1 MHVANAKPTPS
12 VNAPVGI
19 EEEPRHDWSV
29 EEIEALLS
37 LPFNDL
43 LYRAATVHR
52 KHFDPNRIQISR
64 LLSIKTGKC
73 PEDCKYC
80 PQSAHYDTGVEK
92 EELVEVDTVLN
103 AARAAKESGATRFCM
118 AAAWRGPAAKDF
130 NLVLRM
136 VEGVKALGLETCASL
151 GLLDGDQAHKL
162 KDAGLDYYNHNIDT
176 SPEKYDDIIT
186 TRTFENRLETIGHV
200 RDAGLKVCCGGIV
213 GMGEQQGDRARM
225 LQTLANMKQPPESVP
240 INLLIKIPG
249 TPLGDIED
257 TDPFDFIRTIA
268 VARLLMPTSHV
279 RLSAGRMSM
288 SDEMQALCFMA
299 GANSMFCGERL
310 LTAGN
315 PTTDKDQSLFGRLGL
330 KPEGV

>member
-1 MHVANAKPTPS
+1 MHIANAPANRTAA
-12 VNAPVGI
+12 APA
-19 EEEPRHDWSV
+19 ETAPRHTWSI
-29 EEIEALLS
+29 EEIEALFA

-43 LYRAATVHR
+43 LFQAQTIHR
-52 KHFDPNRIQISR
+52 QHFDPNRIQISR

-92 EELVEVDTVLN
+92 EDLVEIETVLA
-103 AARAAKESGATRFCM
+103 AARAAKESGASRFCM
-118 AAAWRGPAAKDF
+118 AAAWRGPAARDF
-130 NLVLRM
+130 DNVLRM

-176 SPEKYDDIIT
+176 SPEKYADIIS
-186 TRTFENRLETIGHV
+186 TRTFEDRIDTLDHV
-200 RDAGLKVCCGGIV
+200 RDAGMKVCCGGIV

-225 LQTLANMKQPPESVP
+225 LQTLANMERPPESVP

-249 TPLGDIED
+249 TPMEELED
-257 TDPFDFIRTIA
+257 TDPFDFVRTIA
-268 VARLLMPTSHV
+268 VARILMPSSHV

-288 SDEMQALCFMA
+288 SDEMQALCFLA

-315 PTTDKDQSLFGRLGL
+315 PTVDKDQSLFGRLGL
-330 KPEGV
+330 KPEGM

>member
-1 MHVANAKPTPS
+1 MPADEA
-12 VNAPVGI
+12 
-19 EEEPRHDWSV
+19 RHTWTT
-29 EEIEALLS
+29 EEIEALFE

-52 KHFDPNRIQISR
+52 KHFDPNRVQVSR
-64 LLSIKTGKC
+64 LLSIKTGRC

-80 PQSAHYDTGVEK
+80 SQSAHYGTDVEK
-92 EELVEVDTVLN
+92 EDLAEVETVL
-103 AARAAKESGATRFCM
+103 AAAKAAKESGATRFCM
-118 AAAWRGPAAKDF
+118 AAAWRGPAARDF
-130 NLVLRM
+130 NHVLRM

-176 SPEKYDDIIT
+176 SPEKYEEVIT
-186 TRTFENRLETIGHV
+186 TRTFENRMETIGHV

-213 GMGEQQGDRARM
+213 GMGEQQIDRARM
-225 LQTLANMKQPPESVP
+225 LQTLANMEMPPESVP
-240 INLLIKIPG
+240 INLLIKMKG
-249 TPLGDIED
+249 TPLGDIPD

-268 VARLLMPTSHV
+268 VARILMPTSHV
-279 RLSAGRMSM
+279 RLSAGRMAM
-288 SDEMQALCFMA
+288 SDEMQAMCFFA

-315 PTTDKDQSLFGRLGL
+315 PTVDKDQSLFGRLGL
-330 KPEGV
+330 KPEGL